1 MLLRLS
7 LLACCALAPLAAA
20 PSLAQ
25 GGPPPRREPLRLVVL
40 GDSISDA
47 INAEEADPRDL
58 GLTRNR
64 WASWATGYTKDWN
77 SLLDRT
83 NVNSHSQRIEAQ
95 FGEEGQKNWSPAQV
109 GGDSG
114 DLLKQAKKAVKKR
127 ADYVPILMGQNDVCG
142 DDFDEIPTDD
152 EFRANIRAGF
162 DLLRAGLPPGAT
174 IYTLGIIDLYRLW
187 QIGEELE
194 VIGIECHE
202 IWDVL
207 SSELI
212 PCATMLDPD
221 NDEADRQFTRGRLI
235 AFNGILADLV
245 AEYGAADPQHY
256 WQFSN
261 ATFETMFEDD
271 HVSPIDCFHPSAEGQ
286 ALIAEESWS
295 AGPFAT
301 PAPAGGE

>member
-1 MLLRLS
+1 MTLRLS
-7 LLACCALAPLAAA
+7 LLACCALPLLAS
-20 PSLAQ
+20 PVLAQ
-25 GGPPPRREPLRLVVL
+25 GAPPRREPLRLVVL

-77 SLLDRT
+77 RLLDRT
-83 NVNSHSQRIEAQ
+83 NVNSHGQRIEAQ
-95 FGEEGQKNWSPAQV
+95 FGEEGHKDWSPAQV
-109 GGDSG
+109 GADSEN
-114 DLLKQAKKAVKKR
+114 LAKQAKKAVKKR

-142 DDFDEIPTDD
+142 DDFGDIPTDD

-174 IYTLGIIDLYRLW
+174 IYTLGIIDIYRLW
-187 QIGEELE
+187 QIGENLELL
-194 VIGIECHE
+194 GIVECHE
-202 IWDVL
+202 LWEFL
-207 SSELI
+207 SSEDI

-221 NDEADRQFTRGRLI
+221 NSEADRQVTRGRII
-235 AFNGILADLV
+235 AFNDILAELV

-256 WQFSN
+256 WEFSN
-261 ATFETMFEDD
+261 VTFETMFEEDD
-271 HVSPIDCFHPSAEGQ
+271 VSSIDCFHPSADGQ
-286 ALIAEESWS
+286 RLIAEESWN

-301 PAPAGGE
+301 PAPAAVD